1 MQKDEFT
8 PKQVDALKGRM
19 PVDKDSPVS
28 RLLLS
33 HGPHRCSGLKVP
45 DKRMQAPQH
54 MPTVL
59 GYLLS

>member
-28 RLLLS
+28 SLLRS
-33 HGPHRCSGLKVP
+33 HDSHRCSGLKVP
-45 DKRMQAPQH
+45 DQRRQALQY
-54 MPTVL
+54 MPSVL
-59 GYLLS
+59 GD